1 MEKHAEL
8 QYWTEWEKLVQFELH
23 LAGHAERVYAVLP
36 SHVKESYVKNTGS
49 TGEAESCSEKPW
61 CQLN

>member
-8 QYWTEWEKLVQFELH
+8 QYWTEREKLVQFELH

-36 SHVKESYVKNTGS
+36 SHVKEAMLRTQALQ
-49 TGEAESCSEKPW
+49 EAESCSEKPW
-61 CQLN
+61 CQLS